1 MAQDEMSA
9 PLVLNNFRQNP
20 SLVVTTVENNET
32 EVLENYPGAYSI
44 VESSS
49 KLSSATQ
56 KRRDARKQPKIQR

>member
-9 PLVLNNFRQNP
+9 PLVLNNFRPNP
-20 SLVVTTVENNET
+20 SLVVTTGENNET
-32 EVLENYPGAYSI
+32 EVLENYPGVYSI

-56 KRRDARKQPKIQR
+56 KRRDARKQPKI